1 MCAILY
7 TDVQGDKIYAIL
19 YTDVHGD
26 KIYAILYTD
35 VQGDKILVR
44 NSVESELLSRLH
56 LQVRLL
62 AAGVIRILIN

>member
-7 TDVQGDKIYAIL
+7 TYVQGDKIYAIL

-44 NSVESELLSRLH
+44 NSVESERATVETAPSSLSPGGWSHQNL
-56 LQVRLL
+56 
-62 AAGVIRILIN
+62 N